1 MSHNIQGLPGSSR
14 SNQYGFPFTVDPEKL
29 RARVC
34 VQSEIH
40 GHNKPSLKAA
50 QRKPKERQ
58 VLNTVLSGL
67 DQYFIAGTVW
77 SEWEIRATGRF
88 PSSCNHTLVIFT

>member
-1 MSHNIQGLPGSSR
+1 MAHNVQGLPGSGS
-14 SNQYGFPFTVDPEKL
+14 QYGFPFTVDPEKL

-40 GHNKPSLKAA
+40 SHNKPSLKAA

-58 VLNTVLSGL
+58 VFKYYCVTFRLVFYCRNCLVRMEN
-67 DQYFIAGTVW
+67 W
-77 SEWEIRATGRF
+77 SHW
-88 PSSCNHTLVIFT
+88 

>member
-1 MSHNIQGLPGSSR
+1 MTHNIQGLPGSSR
-14 SNQYGFPFTVDPEKL
+14 PNQYGFPFTVDPEKL

-58 VLNTVLSGL
+58 VFN
-67 DQYFIAGTVW
+67 
-77 SEWEIRATGRF
+77 
-88 PSSCNHTLVIFT
+88 VICFQSY

>member
-1 MSHNIQGLPGSSR
+1 MDHNVHGFRGS
-14 SNQYGFPFTVDPEKL
+14 SNQYNFPFSVDPEKL

-40 GHNKPSLKAA
+40 GRHNKPSLKAA

-58 VLNTVLSGL
+58 VYINLLC
-67 DQYFIAGTVW
+67 FF
-77 SEWEIRATGRF
+77 R
-88 PSSCNHTLVIFT
+88 